1 MGIRSLIMI
10 ELITKKKRNK
20 IIFSLF
26 ILMSLSSLMVT
37 YFTTYKVEEDAI
49 SVTKNNLEMLN
60 TAMFQSLRNAM
71 NTGDP
76 AQIAKAEEEAR
87 QIKGVTHLTI
97 AKSKPLIEMY
107 SPDSKFT
114 NDTDILRKNKTNN
127 KSKTKKKKD
136 ITKKK

>member
-1 MGIRSLIMI
+1 MG
-10 ELITKKKRNK
+10 
-20 IIFSLF
+20 F

-127 KSKTKKKKD
+127 KSKTIKKKRYHEKKKNKKKK
-136 ITKKK
+136 KKQEKEERKQSIKT